1 MKQPEFIFP
10 VMELAEE
17 GEALAM
23 QGLQRATDKADK
35 DSPGWK
41 ERCYSLFKEWINLKP
56 AYFEFM
62 TEDFRNHLER
72 NAKIET
78 PNSKTAYGF
87 IPLKA
92 LREGLIERWGYGK
105 VSNKAAHAAN
115 ASVWRK
121 IKN

>member
-1 MKQPEFIFP
+1 
-10 VMELAEE
+10 MELAEE
-17 GEALAM
+17 GEILAM

-35 DSPGWK
+35 DFPDWK
-41 ERCYSLFKEWINLKP
+41 ERCWDLFKEWINLKP
-56 AYFEFM
+56 PYYEFM
-62 TEDFRNHLER
+62 IETFRTHCER

-105 VSNKAAHAAN
+105 VSNAKAHNCA